1 MNARAVSLVTVVLL
15 WSAGARA
22 SSSKLLFLTASPPE
36 LDDDALAEAVTIYSR
51 DLGLTLERRGEAP
64 LTVTAD
70 SLGSVVAL
78 VRRSGV
84 RLAFWYVVRHQANE
98 NGDVILYAV
107 SAGAELTVTDLGSR
121 NGTRINNGIAIAAHQ
136 PQPLTSHDRVQF
148 GSVQTM
154 VLDVRELF
162 DLLSRIG

>member
-1 MNARAVSLVTVVLL
+1 MTTTHTDAWVELAESLGAQQFVERHPGHFLLSSEQAVEPSRVYTTATVDFGAKPVRLPGRRNFEVRWIAKAEDSPYPDRISVGRARNCDISFRHPSV
-15 WSAGARA
+15 
-22 SSSKLLFLTASPPE
+22 SKLHAHFR
-36 LDDDALAEAVTIYSR
+36 VH
-51 DLGLTLERRGEAP
+51 GN
-64 LTVTAD
+64 
-70 SLGSVVAL
+70 
-78 VRRSGV
+78 
-84 RLAFWYVVRHQANE
+84 Q
-98 NGDVILYAV
+98 
-107 SAGAELTVTDLGSR
+107 LTVTDLGSR